1 MKTLSADGNT
11 VRVQKIVALPA
22 GEWRTVMEGPDLPGD
37 GPYVVHVLVR
47 NHKCGGRQVSE
58 QYTGVMSWHTWR
70 TNSGFKSSIELHQ
83 AGHASNGR
91 RIELRTRRQQGNRPL
106 LLEMR
111 DPDGDVRECTGPQG
125 YDFTFRRLIPPSQI
139 PSAPQVNGAAT
150 ISDDQLTLRFRKSF
164 ALPAGEW
171 RTVME
176 GPDLPG
182 DGPYV
187 VHVLVRNHKCGGR
200 QVSEQYTGVMSWHT
214 WRTNSGFKSSIE
226 LHQAGHA
233 SNGRRIELRT
243 RRQPGNRPLLLEMR
257 DPDGD
262 VRECTGPQGY
272 DFTFRRLIPPSQIPS
287 APQVNGAA
295 TISDDQL
302 TLRFRKSFALPAG
315 EWRTVMEGPDL
326 PGDGPYVVHVLVRN
340 HKCGGQ
346 QYSEQYTGVM
356 SWHTWRTNS
365 GFKSSI
371 ELHQAGHASNGRRI
385 ELRTRRQPG
394 NRPLLLEMRDPDKDV
409 RECTG
414 PQGYDFLFRRL
425 IPPSQVPSVPPTTSL
440 LQAYVRDSPGD
451 ETVGYG
457 HRCARIE
464 SLTIRDV
471 SHTCFFF
478 DCFGTRA
485 RSFHGQFVSAMLPSS
500 ATSSE
505 HVTEIA
511 AYGVQ
516 TTCRFSAITDVE
528 GRYEIALHDSSET
541 ASSKRTYVVAAY
553 KEDIFE
559 PKEVTLI
566 DTAQPSRDEIAKVLL
581 VVRKHVHQRPKV
593 TPEQFDKTL
602 ALVRMQSKHEVTSA
616 DKSTTTVRLSTA
628 LYAGEWRTVMKGPD
642 LPGDGPYVVHVLVRN
657 HKCGGQQYSEQ
668 YTGVMS
674 WHTWS
679 TNSGFKSSIELH
691 QTGHASNGRRIELR
705 TRRQQGNRPLLLEM
719 RDPDGD
725 VRECAYDFTFRR
737 LIPPSQIPSAPQ
749 VNGAATIS
757 DDQLTLRFRKSFA
770 LPAGE
775 WRTVMEGPDLPGDGP
790 YVVHVLVRNHKC
802 GGRQVSEQYTGVM
815 SWHTWS
821 TNSGFKS
828 SIELHQTGHA
838 SNGRRIE
845 LRTRRQ
851 PGNRP
856 LLLEMRDP
864 DKDVR
869 VCAYDFTFR
878 RLIPPSQIPSAPR
891 VNGAATISDD
901 QLTLRFRKSFAL
913 PAGEWRTVMK
923 GPDLPGDGPYVV
935 HVLVRNHK
943 CGGRQYFERYTGVMS
958 WHTWSTNSS
967 SVNSIELH
975 QAGHASNGRRIE
987 LRTRRQPDNRP
998 LLLEMRDPDKDVRE
1012 CTGPQGYGF
1021 LFRRLIPPSQV
1032 PSVPKM
1038 FLSRDEVRRNL
1049 DRLTN
1054 FTRGEVVLAD
1064 DVWHELTSYP
1074 GDDSITDDAFIAA
1087 LGSYAV
1093 YPLLVYP
1100 VIDFGSKTWQNLT
1113 VKSSVCANFV
1123 LVDHESMAVPV
1134 DTHEWHEFYAQL
1146 VRAGEDPLAKSAE
1159 QCSDPMTPRFMATSA
1174 DLKGKKFVPVL
1185 APGSADDIRV
1195 IHLASAADAVGQ
1207 GEEDLLERTM
1217 VRSSRITLVGS
1228 SRDDDV
1234 VHSFNA
1240 SAGAQMKNAAT
1251 VFRGSSAENEAV
1263 ASLGAEQDG
1272 DQMFAIPPNAEII
1285 AELKDTTTVVIR
1297 GAVLFPK
1304 SRTQGST
1311 CGLSNARIVLQYD
1324 GGQTDTVQTD
1334 DAGWFEISVTQ
1345 RANVKFSADYSNENG
1360 VEHDICYA
1368 SSTLAAATDVNS
1380 CEGHKREI
1388 SVIATEGVFIFF
1400 ADVTRGTIDLG
1411 VYHGVCASRY
1421 TGTKFKVTPVNGC
1434 HPRALVTHDDI
1445 VAWKQVSDE
1454 SGPEREWPFAAM
1466 DYSVSFDEGP
1476 SVGGVLD
1483 LLAENESKFGNAQ
1496 CETEPG
1502 DMYSYFSSRDA
1513 LDRLVLMRD
1522 GFDNTQRVHYEYHGY
1537 LCVEIVG
1544 VPKID
1549 DDQETCLKSQ
1559 SAAGGL
1565 LKAHIVGG
1573 GANASEFL
1581 LDEVR
1586 KREFNLRVKT
1596 YEVHKDDNALR
1607 QCFNLPN
1614 GDSGSTTIIVKESMS
1629 DPENTDKSCHVSRG
1643 GCRFD
1648 VTDGGIWDSSHSS
1661 SDVCDE
1667 GEVIFDA
1674 SEASE
1679 YACERFINISLPN
1692 LAFPY
1697 RRTIQVDVVRDD
1709 TSRSVT
1715 ASTTRQLVVTG
1726 TKARGGGGFSSDVFW
1741 ATVPLDDMVY
1751 TVLHD
1756 PPGGLSHSELSSG
1769 TELTLTYTLAK
1780 TRVAS
1785 AGGSFDSIS
1794 TGAKEAKVGASTA
1807 TGVGVSVTPTST
1819 EAETGLR
1826 PFDSELSYHA
1836 DLPTLSMSVTANEGW
1851 DISLTTDRVL
1861 RSSQDPMLPG
1871 QDGDAIFGGGMEL
1884 TYTLSDD
1891 VDLSRKGEPTDA
1903 DPVCVNSVPVIVW
1916 RPRKLTTY
1924 FLVRFDIEALIIP
1937 NLKFLMSIAKSGKVQ
1952 AAPDGWSET
1961 KTTYVQALHKH
1972 IRDWESVLRQAGAKD
1987 VSDNIQHFVGDHI
2000 KQHIQDRRSFL
2011 RRVQRPYR

>member
-1 MKTLSADGNT
+1 
-11 VRVQKIVALPA
+11 
-22 GEWRTVMEGPDLPGD
+22 
-37 GPYVVHVLVR
+37 
-47 NHKCGGRQVSE
+47 
-58 QYTGVMSWHTWR
+58 
-70 TNSGFKSSIELHQ
+70 
-83 AGHASNGR
+83 
-91 RIELRTRRQQGNRPL
+91 
-106 LLEMR
+106 
-111 DPDGDVRECTGPQG
+111 
-125 YDFTFRRLIPPSQI
+125 
-139 PSAPQVNGAAT
+139 
-150 ISDDQLTLRFRKSF
+150 
-164 ALPAGEW
+164 
-171 RTVME
+171 
-176 GPDLPG
+176 
-182 DGPYV
+182 
-187 VHVLVRNHKCGGR
+187 
-200 QVSEQYTGVMSWHT
+200 
-214 WRTNSGFKSSIE
+214 
-226 LHQAGHA
+226 
-233 SNGRRIELRT
+233 
-243 RRQPGNRPLLLEMR
+243 
-257 DPDGD
+257 
-262 VRECTGPQGY
+262 
-272 DFTFRRLIPPSQIPS
+272 
-287 APQVNGAA
+287 
-295 TISDDQL
+295 
-302 TLRFRKSFALPAG
+302 
-315 EWRTVMEGPDL
+315 
-326 PGDGPYVVHVLVRN
+326 
-340 HKCGGQ
+340 
-346 QYSEQYTGVM
+346 
-356 SWHTWRTNS
+356 
-365 GFKSSI
+365 
-371 ELHQAGHASNGRRI
+371 
-385 ELRTRRQPG
+385 
-394 NRPLLLEMRDPDKDV
+394 LLEMRDPDKDV

-414 PQGYDFLFRRL
+414 RQGYD
-425 IPPSQVPSVPPTTSL
+425 
-440 LQAYVRDSPGD
+440 
-451 ETVGYG
+451 
-457 HRCARIE
+457 
-464 SLTIRDV
+464 
-471 SHTCFFF
+471 
-478 DCFGTRA
+478 
-485 RSFHGQFVSAMLPSS
+485 
-500 ATSSE
+500 
-505 HVTEIA
+505 
-511 AYGVQ
+511 
-516 TTCRFSAITDVE
+516 
-528 GRYEIALHDSSET
+528 
-541 ASSKRTYVVAAY
+541 
-553 KEDIFE
+553 
-559 PKEVTLI
+559 
-566 DTAQPSRDEIAKVLL
+566 
-581 VVRKHVHQRPKV
+581 
-593 TPEQFDKTL
+593 
-602 ALVRMQSKHEVTSA
+602 
-616 DKSTTTVRLSTA
+616 
-628 LYAGEWRTVMKGPD
+628 
-642 LPGDGPYVVHVLVRN
+642 
-657 HKCGGQQYSEQ
+657 
-668 YTGVMS
+668 
-674 WHTWS
+674 
-679 TNSGFKSSIELH
+679 
-691 QTGHASNGRRIELR
+691 
-705 TRRQQGNRPLLLEM
+705 
-719 RDPDGD
+719 
-725 VRECAYDFTFRR
+725 
-737 LIPPSQIPSAPQ
+737 
-749 VNGAATIS
+749 
-757 DDQLTLRFRKSFA
+757 
-770 LPAGE
+770 
-775 WRTVMEGPDLPGDGP
+775 
-790 YVVHVLVRNHKC
+790 
-802 GGRQVSEQYTGVM
+802 
-815 SWHTWS
+815 
-821 TNSGFKS
+821 
-828 SIELHQTGHA
+828 
-838 SNGRRIE
+838 
-845 LRTRRQ
+845 
-851 PGNRP
+851 
-856 LLLEMRDP
+856 
-864 DKDVR
+864 
-869 VCAYDFTFR
+869 
-878 RLIPPSQIPSAPR
+878 
-891 VNGAATISDD
+891 
-901 QLTLRFRKSFAL
+901 
-913 PAGEWRTVMK
+913 
-923 GPDLPGDGPYVV
+923 
-935 HVLVRNHK
+935 
-943 CGGRQYFERYTGVMS
+943 
-958 WHTWSTNSS
+958 
-967 SVNSIELH
+967 
-975 QAGHASNGRRIE
+975 
-987 LRTRRQPDNRP
+987 
-998 LLLEMRDPDKDVRE
+998 
-1012 CTGPQGYGF
+1012 F

-1146 VRAGEDPLAKSAE
+1146 VRAGEDPLAKSPE
-1159 QCSDPMTPRFMATSA
+1159 QCSDPMTPRFMATGA

-1217 VRSSRITLVGS
+1217 VRSSRITLVGA

-1240 SAGAQMKNAAT
+1240 STGVQMKNAAT

-1272 DQMFAIPPNAEII
+1272 DQMFVIPPNAEIT

-1411 VYHGVCASRY
+1411 VYHGVCARRY

-1537 LCVEIVG
+1537 LCVEISD
-1544 VPKID
+1544 VPKIVD
-1549 DDQETCLKSQ
+1549 DKQTCLKSQ

-1573 GANASEFL
+1573 GANASEFM

-1586 KREFNLRVKT
+1586 KRDFNLRLKT
-1596 YEVHKDDNALR
+1596 YEVHKDDNALH

-1614 GDSGSTTIIVKESMS
+1614 GDSGSTTIIVKESVS
-1629 DPENTDKSCHVSRG
+1629 DPENNDQSCHVSRG

-1648 VTDGGIWDSSHSS
+1648 VTDGGIWNSSHPNKTNA
-1661 SDVCDE
+1661 DACDE
-1667 GEVIFDA
+1667 GEFIFNA

-1679 YACERFINISLPN
+1679 HACERFINIGLPN

-1780 TRVAS
+1780 TRAAS

-1794 TGAKEAKVGASTA
+1794 TGAAEAKVGAQVAS
-1807 TGVGVSVTPTST
+1807 GVGVEVTTDAASSQVTAVPSI
-1819 EAETGLR
+1819 
-1826 PFDSELSYHA
+1826 SELSYHA
-1836 DLPTLSMSVTANEGW
+1836 DLPTLSMSVTADDGW

-1952 AAPDGWSET
+1952 AAADGWSET

-1972 IRDWESVLRQAGAKD
+1972 IRDWESVLLQAGAKD

-2000 KQHIQDRRSFL
+2000 KQHIQDEDHFFDAFKDPIDDNKAKEIGAEWTDLHQVDFAMSAFSAASLAEGIAVNAIFNPPGAVLVASAALVGGPTAMQAQADHGSRHRAGVPRDYDFFKLSDRSEFDGGLNIASFTLQDAAGWYDDTDEDETTTRGRAFASLTGANRHDTKKEEAEDNDIVLLTFSGGGTSLDFEFTSDEGVDGDGYESNIELSGGDEIGSHISALLKTDVLGLGLEQSFGFGRSQTNARTISYDRAFAWTKNARMVSRYSLGDENAGDKFVVQVATDTRFGTPVFVTKGGRSSCPGERNTIYRESGIKLAYPERPRVSAESLNPNERVALPIIVQNMSPYREASQFVIRIVDGLASSLRDIGRRAFELADAGLDECVDEIRKKCSASIAAGSLEIQSMLVTLDEVREQSDITCDDVARALHREIIKQSPLEGEFVGDSTFSVNGNTLSFGEFMTIHVAGDAL
-2011 RRVQRPYR
+2011 EAQNLVSQFYFELAVDPGSSTRSIPYLGLELASACEMESTLYRQPLSHVLRMDNMTWLQYCPEVRFAEVTLSNYSDLVALSSSTGDGVLRLKVVNPKYDVLWPKVANEIEDPRMNSALKYIRVQYRRVGDGEWTTAHNTSKQKENLLCGDSRTQGCEFKWDVDNEIDQLMSGFKDGEYEVRVKNYCTGVPALAPPLVHEFVGDEKLTLSIDTKKPIGIRRVQMGERTFGIEFDEPIDCASVEGGAQVWRNATTCTEEMSDAAAEAVSAEALASTYDFRCSNNDAGYKWIVVFPEDSTGTYWIRLQGVRDIAGNVADPTHVLAQVRCGVSDRISALGMNNTRASRLSIRYSWFACACGLFAIALLRCRRRQRDDGDGDQYLLQTKTPKTYGATI

>member
-1 MKTLSADGNT
+1 
-11 VRVQKIVALPA
+11 
-22 GEWRTVMEGPDLPGD
+22 
-37 GPYVVHVLVR
+37 
-47 NHKCGGRQVSE
+47 
-58 QYTGVMSWHTWR
+58 
-70 TNSGFKSSIELHQ
+70 
-83 AGHASNGR
+83 
-91 RIELRTRRQQGNRPL
+91 
-106 LLEMR
+106 
-111 DPDGDVRECTGPQG
+111 
-125 YDFTFRRLIPPSQI
+125 
-139 PSAPQVNGAAT
+139 
-150 ISDDQLTLRFRKSF
+150 
-164 ALPAGEW
+164 
-171 RTVME
+171 
-176 GPDLPG
+176 
-182 DGPYV
+182 
-187 VHVLVRNHKCGGR
+187 
-200 QVSEQYTGVMSWHT
+200 
-214 WRTNSGFKSSIE
+214 
-226 LHQAGHA
+226 
-233 SNGRRIELRT
+233 
-243 RRQPGNRPLLLEMR
+243 
-257 DPDGD
+257 
-262 VRECTGPQGY
+262 
-272 DFTFRRLIPPSQIPS
+272 
-287 APQVNGAA
+287 
-295 TISDDQL
+295 
-302 TLRFRKSFALPAG
+302 
-315 EWRTVMEGPDL
+315 
-326 PGDGPYVVHVLVRN
+326 
-340 HKCGGQ
+340 
-346 QYSEQYTGVM
+346 
-356 SWHTWRTNS
+356 
-365 GFKSSI
+365 
-371 ELHQAGHASNGRRI
+371 
-385 ELRTRRQPG
+385 
-394 NRPLLLEMRDPDKDV
+394 
-409 RECTG
+409 
-414 PQGYDFLFRRL
+414 
-425 IPPSQVPSVPPTTSL
+425 
-440 LQAYVRDSPGD
+440 
-451 ETVGYG
+451 
-457 HRCARIE
+457 
-464 SLTIRDV
+464 
-471 SHTCFFF
+471 
-478 DCFGTRA
+478 
-485 RSFHGQFVSAMLPSS
+485 
-500 ATSSE
+500 
-505 HVTEIA
+505 
-511 AYGVQ
+511 
-516 TTCRFSAITDVE
+516 
-528 GRYEIALHDSSET
+528 
-541 ASSKRTYVVAAY
+541 
-553 KEDIFE
+553 
-559 PKEVTLI
+559 
-566 DTAQPSRDEIAKVLL
+566 
-581 VVRKHVHQRPKV
+581 
-593 TPEQFDKTL
+593 
-602 ALVRMQSKHEVTSA
+602 
-616 DKSTTTVRLSTA
+616 
-628 LYAGEWRTVMKGPD
+628 
-642 LPGDGPYVVHVLVRN
+642 
-657 HKCGGQQYSEQ
+657 
-668 YTGVMS
+668 
-674 WHTWS
+674 
-679 TNSGFKSSIELH
+679 
-691 QTGHASNGRRIELR
+691 
-705 TRRQQGNRPLLLEM
+705 
-719 RDPDGD
+719 
-725 VRECAYDFTFRR
+725 
-737 LIPPSQIPSAPQ
+737 
-749 VNGAATIS
+749 
-757 DDQLTLRFRKSFA
+757 
-770 LPAGE
+770 
-775 WRTVMEGPDLPGDGP
+775 
-790 YVVHVLVRNHKC
+790 
-802 GGRQVSEQYTGVM
+802 
-815 SWHTWS
+815 
-821 TNSGFKS
+821 
-828 SIELHQTGHA
+828 
-838 SNGRRIE
+838 
-845 LRTRRQ
+845 
-851 PGNRP
+851 
-856 LLLEMRDP
+856 
-864 DKDVR
+864 
-869 VCAYDFTFR
+869 
-878 RLIPPSQIPSAPR
+878 
-891 VNGAATISDD
+891 
-901 QLTLRFRKSFAL
+901 
-913 PAGEWRTVMK
+913 
-923 GPDLPGDGPYVV
+923 
-935 HVLVRNHK
+935 
-943 CGGRQYFERYTGVMS
+943 
-958 WHTWSTNSS
+958 
-967 SVNSIELH
+967 
-975 QAGHASNGRRIE
+975 
-987 LRTRRQPDNRP
+987 
-998 LLLEMRDPDKDVRE
+998 
-1012 CTGPQGYGF
+1012 
-1021 LFRRLIPPSQV
+1021 
-1032 PSVPKM
+1032 M

-1952 AAPDGWSET
+1952 AAPDGWNET
-1961 KTTYVQALHKH
+1961 KTTYEQALDKH
-1972 IRDWESVLRQAGAKD
+1972 IRDWESVLCQAGAKN
-1987 VSDNIQHFVGDHI
+1987 VSDNIQNFVGDHI
-2000 KQHIQDRRSFL
+2000 KQQIQGRRHFFDAFKDPIDDNRAKEIGAEWTDLHQVDFAMSAFSAASLAEGIAANFFANPFGAVLVAAAAAVGGPTAMQAQADHGSRHRAGVARDYDFFKLSDRSEFDGELGNSSFTLQDAAGWYEDKTITRGRAFASLTGANRHDAKEEEAEHNDTVLLTFSGGGTSLDFEFTSDEGVDGDGYESNIELSGGDEIGSRISAVHYINTFGLDFEHFYGFGRSQTNARSISYDRAFAWTKNARMVSRYSL
-2011 RRVQRPYR
+2011 GDENAGDKFVVKVATDTRFGTPVFVTKGGRSSCPGERNTIYRESDIKLTYPERPRVSAESLSPNERVALPIIVQNMSPYREASQFVLRIVDVLASSLRDIGRRAFELADAGLDKCVDEIRKKCSASIAAESLEIQSVLVTLDEVREQSDITCDDVARALHKEIIKQSPLEGEFVGDSTFSVNGNTLSFGEFMTIHVAGDALEAQNLVSQFYFELAVDPGSSTRSIPYLGLELASACEMESTLYRQPLSHVLRMDNMTWLQYCPEVRFAEVTLANYSDVVALSSSTGDGVLRLKVVNPKYDVLWPKVAKEIEDPRMNSALRLVRVQYRRVGDGEWTTAHNASKQKENLLCGDSRTQGCEFKWDVDNEIDQLMSGFKDGEYEVRVKNYCMGVPALAPTPVHEFVADEKLTLSIDTKKPIGIRRVQMGDRTFGIEFDEPIDCASVEGGAQVWRNATTCTEEMSDAAAEAVSAEALASTYDFRCSNNDAGYKWIVVFPEDSTGTYWIRLQGVRDIAGNVADPTHVLAHVRCGVSDRISALGMNNTRGSRSSIRYRWFACACALFAIALLRRRRRQRDDGDGDRYLLQTKPPTTYGATI